1 MLTITAKTV
10 GNALLVPVQSVL
22 TDEEGKKSVMVV
34 AEDRTAVKREVETG
48 IQTSDSVQIVSG
60 LKVGE
65 RVVGTGVYG
74 LPDKTKVKIEA
85 APPVDEE
92 QQHKD
97 KDKEEK
103 GS

>member
-1 MLTITAKTV
+1 MLTITAKAV
-10 GNALLVPVQSVL
+10 PNALLVSAQSVL

-34 AEDRTAVKREVETG
+34 GEDRTAVKREVETG

-65 RVVGTGVYG
+65 RVVGTGAYG
-74 LPDKTKVKIEA
+74 LPDKTKIKVEE
-85 APPVDEE
+85 APPAEEE
-92 QQHKD
+92 QKHKD
-97 KDKEEK
+97 KEQQ

>member
-10 GNALLVPVQSVL
+10 RNALIVPAQSIL

-60 LKVGE
+60 LKLGE
-65 RVVGTGVYG
+65 RVVETGVYG

-97 KDKEEK
+97 MEEK